1 MTYVIRGLDPARFA
15 ALHVL
20 SDDSLAEHAIVRRR
34 ADSQPGFPCR
44 VTLEDAAPG
53 EALLLLNYEDHA
65 VATPYRNAYAIYVR
79 AAAIAAAE
87 YRDTVPPV
95 FKGRPIALRAFGG
108 DGMLRTATLALQGD
122 ADARI
127 REIFVLPDVAYIN
140 AHNAA
145 HGCFAARIER
155 Y

>member
-1 MTYVIRGLDPARFA
+1 MAYVIRGLDPARFA
-15 ALHVL
+15 PLHAL
-20 SDDSLAEHAIVRRR
+20 SDDALADRQIVRRR

-44 VTLEDAAPG
+44 VSLEDAAFG

-79 AAAIAAAE
+79 EAATAAAE
-87 YRDTVPPV
+87 YRDVVPPV
-95 FKGRPIALRAFGG
+95 FAGRPIALRAFGA

-127 REIFVLPDVAYIN
+127 REIFALPEVDYIN

-145 HGCFAARIER
+145 HGCFAARIDR
-155 Y
+155 G